1 MTSTTSSQQPAS
13 NIQYEYDDANRLVLS
28 EACPEPCRR
37 VEGLTGVNGQAYT
50 LLSVQRGVKPPVKKA
65 PSTRI
70 SATKGTSFQ
79 AWSLLK
85 RLTLAYQRALPLNS

>member
-28 EACPEPCRR
+28 EACPEPCRA

-50 LLSVQRGVKPPVKKA
+50 LLLSAHRVVKPPVKKA
-65 PSTRI
+65 PSMRI
-70 SATKGTSFQ
+70 SATKGTSFPFQ
-79 AWSLLK
+79 AWLLLK
-85 RLTLAYQRALPLNS
+85 RLTPT